1 VSPQAIVSGSSVVQG
16 LLVALGT
23 ALIGAALAYGIG
35 VQVTERW
42 DERKR
47 RREADLAA
55 LAEFYR
61 LYGDFFATWKLWN
74 AHKRFAQTVASPE
87 HAQWSLMQ
95 RAADTEGGFEAL
107 LVKVVAERKLKPPD
121 IELLGCF
128 REGYQTLRE
137 TIRKN
142 KALGWRATEP
152 PGNKP
157 PNPDY
162 NPTDPQTGYRQ
173 YRAFKLIA
181 QQFAVQLAEYPKRHT
196 RRVPPSEADAR
207 SKILEV
213 TDRTTFKNEWWVLST
228 ARLDTKSPSPHLT
241 DQQAAGHQ

>member
-1 VSPQAIVSGSSVVQG
+1 MSPQAIVSGSSVVQG

-23 ALIGAALAYGIG
+23 ALFGAALAYGIG

-55 LAEFYR
+55 LADFYR

-74 AHKRFAQTVASPE
+74 AYKRFAQTVASPE
-87 HAQWSLMQ
+87 HAQWSLLR

-152 PGNKP
+152 PSNKP

-162 NPTDPQTGYRQ
+162 NPADPQTGYQQ

-181 QQFAVQLAEYPKRHT
+181 QQFAVQLAEYPRPRT
-196 RRVPPSEADAR
+196 RRKPPGEADAR
-207 SKILEV
+207 LKILAV
-213 TDRTTFKNEWWVLST
+213 TRRRTFKGEWWSLAT
-228 ARLDTKSPSPHLT
+228 TRLAPKRPSPQLT

>member
-1 VSPQAIVSGSSVVQG
+1 MSPQAIVSGSSVVQG

-35 VQVTERW
+35 VRVTDRW

-74 AHKRFAQTVASPE
+74 THKRFAQSVASPE
-87 HAQWSLMQ
+87 HVQWSLLQ

-107 LVKVVAERKLKPPD
+107 LVKMVAERELEPPD

-142 KALGWRATEP
+142 KALGWWATEP
-152 PGNKP
+152 PSNSQPK
-157 PNPDY
+157 PDY
-162 NPTDPQTGYRQ
+162 NPDDPRTGYQQ

-181 QQFAVQLAEYPKRHT
+181 QHFALQLAKYPT
-196 RRVPPSEADAR
+196 RRKRRKPSSEADAR
-207 SKILEV
+207 LKILAV
-213 TDRTTFKNEWWVLST
+213 TRRRTFKGEWWSLAT
-228 ARLDTKSPSPHLT
+228 TRLEPKRPSPQLT
-241 DQQAAGHQ
+241 DQQPAGHQ